1 MKSILTFGKYKNK
14 HIQEVFAKDKQYIV
28 WLCKQEWFKNNHSE
42 PLFIQKK
49 LLMNINQK

>member
-28 WLCKQEWFKNNHSE
+28 WLCKQDGLKIIIVSFVHSKN
-42 PLFIQKK
+42 L
-49 LLMNINQK
+49 